1 MSTFLATVLHLAY
14 GILVIQDDSVPVA
27 PEQAIQ
33 YATAAAYH
41 AGRSG
46 LDAYELVGIARNESD
61 FKPDSVSRDGK
72 DCGIT
77 QTRTTYS
84 RYRCRELNAD
94 VWLSFSEAS
103 RELVENRERC
113 ERTARGDLTRC
124 RLNSYNSGVSY
135 ARSGWTGN
143 YWLRVMCFAEAARR
157 GETPSGDCRRVRD
170 RGDIAY
176 LFRAPRVSRR

>member
-1 MSTFLATVLHLAY
+1 MSSFLASVLHVAF
-14 GILVIQDDSVPVA
+14 GILTIQDDSVQIT

-33 YATAAAYH
+33 YATAAVYH
-41 AGRSG
+41 ARRNG
-46 LDAYELVGIARNESD
+46 LDPFELVGIARNESD
-61 FKPDSVSRDGK
+61 FKPDSVSPDGK

-84 RYRCRELNAD
+84 RYRCAELNRD
-94 VWLSFSEAS
+94 VWLSFSEAA

-113 ERTARGDLTRC
+113 ARTARGDQTRC
-124 RLNSYNSGVSY
+124 RLNSYNSGVYY

-157 GETPSGDCRRVRD
+157 GETPAGDCRRVRD

-176 LFRAPRVSRR
+176 LFRPLSARR